1 MEKSEILKR
10 ETDNLLKG
18 VDSISERFKE
28 LEQDTLGTYLM
39 NHFSLIAG
47 HLIVYHL

>member
-28 LEQDTLGTYLM
+28 LEQDTLGTLSVSYT
-39 NHFSLIAG
+39 
-47 HLIVYHL
+47 HLRAHET